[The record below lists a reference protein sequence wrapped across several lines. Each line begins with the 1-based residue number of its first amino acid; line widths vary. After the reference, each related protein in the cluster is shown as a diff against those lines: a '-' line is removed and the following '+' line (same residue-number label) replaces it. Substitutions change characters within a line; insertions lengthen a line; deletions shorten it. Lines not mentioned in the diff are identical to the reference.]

1 MDFLPV
7 PPCVFLICKVS
18 QKQSIW
24 VIISVS
30 YRNTFYSGANPRPL
44 CPLIHSFPS
53 LYFFFPCTTEM
64 LSPKSSIFPRPLF
77 AGIQLV
83 KSGRRKDPLASAL
96 FMPSHLLPVPRLA
109 DICLRRAVAQRL
121 LISLSRWHLLCL
133 FFVSLFLLLVSSS
146 SFFLSLLSFLFLF
159 FLLLFC
165 L

>member
-1 MDFLPV
+1 MDFLLV
-7 PPCVFLICKVS
+7 PPCVFLICKIS
-18 QKQSIW
+18 QKQSIR
-24 VIISVS
+24 VTISVS
-30 YRNTFYSGANPRPL
+30 YRNTFYSGANARPL

-53 LYFFFPCTTEM
+53 LYFFFFSCATET

-77 AGIQLV
+77 AGIQLM

-109 DICLRRAVAQRL
+109 EICLRRAVAQHL

-133 FFVSLFLLLVSSS
+133 FFISLFLLVSSS